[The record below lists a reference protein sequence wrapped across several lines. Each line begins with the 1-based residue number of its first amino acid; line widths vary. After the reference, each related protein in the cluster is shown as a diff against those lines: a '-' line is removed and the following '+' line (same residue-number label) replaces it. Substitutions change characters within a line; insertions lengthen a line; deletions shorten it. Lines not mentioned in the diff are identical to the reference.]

1 MHRKRPVSLKMSQ
14 VKENSL
20 VVKSNYLI
28 EASYRLTTQEQR
40 IILVMASMVKPDD
53 ADFQLY
59 RINVRDFNE
68 LVGVRNE
75 AGYTETKEITKNLLK
90 RVLIIRNIE
99 NDSELQIGWLAS
111 AQYYH
116 GKGYVELE
124 FSPKL
129 KPYLLELRSRFTS
142 YQLKNVLK
150 LKSSYSIR
158 IYELL
163 KQFEKIRE
171 RSFEFEDL
179 KKRLGIPEDKY
190 KQYGHFKDK
199 ILNKAKKELK
209 GVTDIAFTFREKK
222 KGRKVTGIIFFI
234 KTRTIEKEA
243 EKELYE
249 ELEQIKNIELYTTLQ
264 EYYLLSPDQAKD
276 VLSKYREN
284 DILEVLEYV
293 KKQYDNGQIKKLG
306 PYTLKAIQSGW
317 KEQRTFFDVE
327 KEQEAEARRQAEA
340 QKRLR
345 ETLEVDYQ
353 GFYREQVEKGRESL
367 PEAKIKE
374 IEAEEL
380 AKIKEKR
387 PNERF
392 ANILLGANVRSRLA
406 EMFNIPSE
414 EDWIETE
421 MKKRQK

>member
-1 MHRKRPVSLKMSQ
+1 MSQ